1 MDDIRTDPKNARV
14 RLAHLPR
21 LPHLPHGISWSE
33 WTRRL
38 PHVDFQLPNTPFHWP
53 SPEEIESWPKGFA
66 ATNGQTRGGVRRR
79 QLLAA
84 ATLVVLLVGFRLV
97 DQAVTRWSVG
107 STPVG
112 QWAGE
117 AAEWSGNAWSAQL
130 VDDASAELS
139 GGREERTASAG
150 KLESAPQPAS
160 TGENAPHEVKRFV
173 RVVVTGYSSSVE
185 ETDGDPLL
193 TASNTRPQAGTL
205 ALSRDL
211 LRTFTPGAPFD
222 YGDKILIPGVGV
234 YRVEDTMSGR
244 WRMRADLWFESAGS
258 ARQWGQR
265 AAYVSRIPDDT
276 PILAMR
282 PAP

>member
-1 MDDIRTDPKNARV
+1 MDDIRTDPKSGRV

-38 PHVDFQLPNTPFHWP
+38 PHVDFQLPNSPFHWP

-66 ATNGQTRGGVRRR
+66 AGNQKTRGSVRRR

-84 ATLVVLLVGFRLV
+84 VTLVALLLGFQLV
-97 DQAVTRWSVG
+97 DRAVTRWSVG
-107 STPVG
+107 TTPVG

-117 AAEWSGNAWSAQL
+117 AVEWS
-130 VDDASAELS
+130 VDISAEFS
-139 GGREERTASAG
+139 GTNEDRTAPRRSAAG
-150 KLESAPQPAS
+150 QAS
-160 TGENAPHEVKRFV
+160 TGANAAPEAKRFV

-185 ETDGDPLL
+185 ETDGDPLV

-282 PAP
+282 TAP